1 MKAIRQCLLAIAG
14 TCALWLAA
22 APAVAQV
29 GDFDARL
36 PMDIDADNTAI
47 DGKNDVIIFSGL
59 RLTQGRVS
67 IQADEGRARRMELED
82 STWRFSGNVVIDV
95 ATGRIE
101 CDSAELLFD
110 DFRLKQAVV
119 TGSPATYT
127 LQRPGTEEVTHAE
140 AGRLAYDVDQGI
152 IEFSEQA
159 TITEGGN
166 QISSNVFVY
175 NITEQRINADSNG
188 DDGRVRITYTPAN
201 GIELPGDD
209 TDESDDETDES
220 GDDTDRSENDTP

>member
-1 MKAIRQCLLAIAG
+1 MRVMRHFLFAIAG
-14 TCALWLAA
+14 MCVLSFAALSDA
-22 APAVAQV
+22 AQV

-82 STWRFSGNVVIDV
+82 STWLFSGNVVIDV

-110 DFRLKQAVV
+110 EFRLKQAIV
-119 TGSPATYT
+119 TGSPAIYT
-127 LQRPGTEEVTHAE
+127 LQRQGTEEVTRAE
-140 AGRLAYDVDQGI
+140 AGRLAYDVDAGI

-166 QISSNVFVY
+166 QISSNVLVY

-201 GIELPGDD
+201 GIELPDDD
-209 TDESDDETDES
+209 TEEPENET
-220 GDDTDRSENDTP
+220 P